1 MKKFFSYLGWV
12 LLLAVIIAVFT
23 STGKEQ
29 CKQYVTEKLAPEKV
43 INLNVSE
50 APFKLF
56 GAKLFSIYSVSYFK
70 PSGLTLEQQNAT
82 GAHNTA
88 AVAAIQA
95 NSGMKTATYIG
106 LFSTF
111 WEW

>member
-1 MKKFFSYLGWV
+1 MKKFFTYLGWA

-29 CKQYVTEKLAPEKV
+29 CKQYVTDKLAPENV
-43 INLNVSE
+43 VALNVSE

-56 GAKLFSIYSVSYFK
+56 GAKLFSTYSVSYVK
-70 PSGLTLEQQNAT
+70 LSHLTSAQAASNSP
-82 GAHNTA
+82 
-88 AVAAIQA
+88 AVAAIKA
-95 NSGMKTATYIG
+95 NSGMVSETYIG
-106 LFSTF
+106 LFNSF

>member
-1 MKKFFSYLGWV
+1 MKKFFSYLGWA

-29 CKQYVTEKLAPEKV
+29 CKQYVTDKLAPENL
-43 INLNVSE
+43 IALNVSE

-56 GAKLFSIYSVSYFK
+56 GAKLFGIYTVSYVK
-70 PSGLTLEQQNAT
+70 LSHLTLEQASSNSP
-82 GAHNTA
+82 
-88 AVAAIQA
+88 AVAAIKA
-95 NSGMKTATYIG
+95 NSGLQSATYIG
-106 LFSTF
+106 LFNTF